1 MFFFFFFFRPAEVKL
16 NMPWIYVNTLENSK
30 TLSPMSGMEEQMW
43 VADSRDHVYLSG
55 KIMGT
60 SLSLDLN
67 SSPAHYQLY
76 GL

>member
-1 MFFFFFFFRPAEVKL
+1 MFFFFFFRLAEVKL
-16 NMPWIYVNTLENSK
+16 NMPWVYVNTLENSK
-30 TLSPMSGMEEQMW
+30 TLSPTSGTEEQMW

-67 SSPAHYQLY
+67 SSPAHYRLY